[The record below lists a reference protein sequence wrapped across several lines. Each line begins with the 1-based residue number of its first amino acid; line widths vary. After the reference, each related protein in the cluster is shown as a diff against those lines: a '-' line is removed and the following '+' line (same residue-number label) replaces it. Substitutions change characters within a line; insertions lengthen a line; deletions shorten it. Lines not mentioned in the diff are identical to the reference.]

1 MIKLERLRVESFK
14 RLSGID
20 LSFPARCC
28 VLIEGQN
35 EAGKSSL
42 FESIY
47 FALYGD
53 ALVKR
58 GGGRGL
64 IGSTVCH
71 GVSEAFVA
79 LTLSIGDARLEIQRS
94 IFRRRSNIAQLVI
107 TYPGREPETVSSLRA
122 VNSRL
127 IEEMNGLDGEA
138 LLNSCFVEQKRL
150 DKLEGSDR
158 AKREQVLLKL
168 LDMDRLTDLANTFKW
183 RRGNDHELD
192 IAKDKLRLVQAA
204 CELSQAEGQLT
215 QVEHHLKLVA
225 IHLAFNE
232 IDQQR
237 AIIQKQSTEQE
248 NQEAEARRLD
258 NQLLYLSNLRSAES
272 ALAAIQTHLKTIN
285 NYKGEARRLQEEL
298 DDLDRLEHE
307 ELPQKKKDLKNLGT
321 LENQLNEIKK
331 LETAQQ
337 QAQTTVKRLSN
348 ILNLADQLEDLQNKL
363 ASLSEEEQD
372 ARDNKKNAEK
382 RLKAARTIELLQ
394 RWMTANRAGLA
405 LTDAD
410 NLISDAQEQTDN
422 VRRRKEAL
430 TIEQKSSKTVPV
442 AIALLLIGLAAGGF
456 AILLRFT
463 PLWVVAAVSI
473 IAGVAIGIR
482 SVRQRQKIKTRL
494 ETCDRELQ
502 EYERIVNEQERRKET
517 VVEQRPPAL
526 ETCELQLNE
535 LQAQIP
541 KSEDEAEKAIVELEG
556 EYELQEYDID
566 VLIQAVTEAKGTS
579 SALTERRTALEK
591 QASKLHSEI
600 ESALNEEDLIDIDA
614 VSNQVGTLKEQIQT
628 REIEGQEKWAT
639 IADDLERFELLRETE
654 SALNDLAGQIG
665 KLGSKVGELEA
676 RIQGRSSLKS
686 QREGWR
692 MRVTGLEEEIQN
704 HRETLAELSEKAG
717 DPIFVPDNEMVNQT
731 LANIRITLQQLDETQ
746 LKRMHNQAQQAV
758 ANAQAIIQ
766 QSTNAITSAQGRIV
780 QSLVQ
785 LELPVPDKLTREA
798 ITGLASEFDELSAEY
813 KTRLETKRD
822 ELIGRFKSREDEV
835 KQLEKKL
842 HTRFQDLDEAHCQ
855 NEVAKLEQQK
865 LIGSKAR
872 PIIDAV
878 RERMLSQILPGT
890 IAHMQLLLPLLT
902 AGRYHHAE
910 LDPTD
915 YKIRVWD
922 IRAGEQGEYVEKDF
936 FSGGTQD
943 QFSLALRLGF
953 ALAALPQELGTSPG
967 FIFLDEPLSA
977 FDRQRTTALIKIL
990 TEGEVAQRFNQ
1001 IFLIAHDRTFERHP
1015 FPYHIR
1021 LENGQIVES
1030 NLNSK

>member
-1 MIKLERLRVESFK
+1 MIKLERLHVESFK

-58 GGGRGL
+58 GGGRGQ
-64 IGSTVCH
+64 IASAVCH

-79 LTLSIGDARLEIQRS
+79 LTISIGDTQLEIQRS
-94 IFRRRSNIAQLVI
+94 IFRRRSNTAQLVI
-107 TYPGREPETVSSLRA
+107 TYPGREPETVSSLSA

-168 LDMDRLTDLANTFKW
+168 LDMERLTDLTNVFKW
-183 RRGNDHELD
+183 RHGDGRELD

-204 CELSQAEGQLT
+204 GERSQAKERLT

-232 IDQQR
+232 IDQHR
-237 AIIQKQSTEQE
+237 EIIQKQSVEQE
-248 NQEAEARRLD
+248 NQEAEANRLD
-258 NQLLYLSNLRSAES
+258 KQLSYLSNLRSAES
-272 ALAAIQTHLKTIN
+272 ALVAIQNHLNTIS
-285 NYKGEARRLQEEL
+285 NYRAEVQRLQEAL
-298 DDLDRLEHE
+298 NDLDRLEHE
-307 ELPQKKKDLKNLGT
+307 ELPNKKADLKTLGT
-321 LENQLNEIKK
+321 LGNEIKEIK
-331 LETAQQ
+331 ELETDQQ
-337 QAQTTVKRLSN
+337 QAQAAIKRLSN
-348 ILNLADQLEDLQNKL
+348 ILDLADQLEEPKSELE
-363 ASLSEEEQD
+363 SLPKEEQVAQD
-372 ARDNKKNAEK
+372 RTKNAEN
-382 RLKAARTIELLQ
+382 RLKVVRKIEALQ

-405 LTDAD
+405 LADAEK
-410 NLISDAQEQTDN
+410 LISDAQEQTVN

-430 TIEQKSSKTVPV
+430 TEEQKSSKAVPV
-442 AIALLLIGLAAGGF
+442 AIALLLIGLTTGGL
-456 AILLRFT
+456 AILFQFT
-463 PLWVVAAVSI
+463 PLWVMAVVSI
-473 IAGVAIGIR
+473 IAGVAVGMR
-482 SVRQRQKIKTRL
+482 SVRQRQNVKTHL
-494 ETCDRELQ
+494 ETCNRELQ
-502 EYERIVNEQERRKET
+502 EYDRVVSEQERRKKT
-517 VVEQRPPAL
+517 VMEQRPPAL

-541 KSEDEAEKAIVELEG
+541 KSEEEAEKAILELEG

-566 VLIQAVTEAKGTS
+566 VLVQDVTETKGKLST
-579 SALTERRTALEK
+579 LTERRTALEK
-591 QASKLHSEI
+591 QVNKLQSEI
-600 ESALNEEDLIDIDA
+600 DSALNEAGLIDIDA
-614 VSNQVGTLKEQIQT
+614 VSSQVGTLKEQMQT
-628 REIEGQEKWAT
+628 REIKGLEKWAA
-639 IADDLERFELLRETE
+639 IADDLERFKLLREIGP
-654 SALNDLAGQIG
+654 SLNSIAGQIG
-665 KLGSKVGELEA
+665 ELGSKVRELEA
-676 RIQGRSSLKS
+676 RIQERSSLKS

-692 MRVTGLEEEIQN
+692 TRIAGLEQEIQN
-704 HRETLAELSEKAG
+704 RREELAGLSEQVG
-717 DPIFVPDNEMVNQT
+717 DPIIVPDNEMVPRALT
-731 LANIRITLQQLDETQ
+731 NIRIALQQLDETQ
-746 LKRMHNQAQQAV
+746 LKREYNQAQRDA
-758 ANAQAIIQ
+758 ANAQATIQ
-766 QSTNAITSAQGRIV
+766 QSTDTIASAQDKIR
-780 QSLVQ
+780 QSLMQ
-785 LELPVPDKLTREA
+785 MELPVPDELTRETIA
-798 ITGLASEFDELSAEY
+798 NLDPEFDKLSVDH
-813 KTRLETKRD
+813 KTILDKKRY
-822 ELIGRFKSREDEV
+822 ELIGMLRSREDEV
-835 KQLEKKL
+835 KQLENKL
-842 HTRFQDLDEAHCQ
+842 HIRFQELDEAYCQ
-855 NEVAKLEQQK
+855 SEVEKLEQRK
-865 LIGSKAR
+865 LVCSKAR

-878 RERMLSQILPGT
+878 RERMLSQVLPGT

-910 LDPTD
+910 LDPTN

-922 IRAGEQGEYVEKDF
+922 ARAGEQGEYVEKDF

-990 TEGEVAQRFNQ
+990 TEGEVAQRFDQ
-1001 IFLIAHDRTFERHP
+1001 IFLIAHDRTFEKHP

-1021 LENGQIVES
+1021 LENGQIVEN
-1030 NLNSK
+1030 NLNSR